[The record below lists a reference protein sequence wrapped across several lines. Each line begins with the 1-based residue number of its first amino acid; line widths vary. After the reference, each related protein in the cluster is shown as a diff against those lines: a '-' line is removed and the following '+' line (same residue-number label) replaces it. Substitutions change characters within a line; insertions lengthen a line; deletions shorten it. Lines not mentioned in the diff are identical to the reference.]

1 MQPIEQN
8 KEAVSKTTS
17 DNLELFKKYHQSKVF
32 DKDGNLVSYDKKLRN
47 ELVVKNIKLVTY
59 LVNKFYGKKRLN
71 GLSQTE
77 REDLQ
82 QDGIVGLFEAI
93 DGFDPTKGFMFSTY
107 ATWWV
112 RQACRRT
119 RGNSVHVPPHITAQL
134 NKIKKKLKT
143 KGKTIDNISYDE
155 VSDEM
160 TEKMFN
166 SLKMA
171 SKVASSVDSAIEHE
185 NDFADENYNGA
196 DEISDCGI
204 VKEAAKR
211 AYQKLSTREKIILLL
226 RFNIINSPKEFK
238 E

>member
-1 MQPIEQN
+1 MQSTDQN
-8 KEAVSKTTS
+8 KETALKTTN
-17 DNLELFKKYHQSKVF
+17 DNLELFRKYHQSKVF
-32 DKDGNLVSYDKKLRN
+32 DKDGNLIGYDKKLRN
-47 ELVVKNIKLVTY
+47 ELVVKNIKLVTF
-59 LVNKFYGKKRLN
+59 LVNKFYDKKKLK

-82 QDGIVGLFEAI
+82 QDGIIGLFEAI

-134 NKIKKKLKT
+134 NKMKKKLKAS
-143 KGKTIDNISYDE
+143 GKTIDNVSYDE
-155 VSDEM
+155 VSSDM

-171 SKVASSVDSAIEHE
+171 SKVVSSIDSTIEHD
-185 NDFADENYNGA
+185 NDFTDENYNGA
-196 DEISDCGI
+196 DEMSDCGI